1 MRKSVV
7 WLAALACL
15 VVGGYAIWYTQ
26 GQPPLSAWFG
36 TAPAS
41 NDAAAQSQKQQDSDM
56 RATVEAVKVTVGT
69 ITREI
74 SAIGSVRSDESV
86 VVRPE
91 IPGRIAKI
99 LFDEGQRVTRGQP
112 LIRLDGTILAAQF
125 EQAKANL
132 ALSLANSER
141 AQKLYRQGAGTERAR
156 DEAAAKLRVD
166 QAAIE
171 VSRAALDKTEIAAPF
186 DGILGLR
193 KVSVGAYV
201 TAGEDI
207 VNLEKI
213 DPVKLD
219 FRVPETYL
227 RSVRIGQPLAVS
239 VDAFPDRTFSGEI
252 YAIDPLVDKNG
263 RSIVI
268 RARVPN
274 EDLILRPGLF
284 ARVKLEVERVAD
296 AILVPEEAVVPRGDQ
311 TLIYKVVG
319 DGFEEVPV
327 ELGLRRGT
335 QVEVV
340 SGLSPEDVVITGGQ
354 MKLRPGTKINVVS
367 ATADGDPA
375 ARRRGA

>member
-1 MRKSVV
+1 MRKAVV
-7 WLAALACL
+7 WLAVLALLGA
-15 VVGGYAIWYTQ
+15 GGYAIWYTQ
-26 GQPPLSAWFG
+26 GQPPLWAWFG
-36 TAPAS
+36 GTP
-41 NDAAAQSQKQQDSDM
+41 DADGRAAQAEKTPQAADA
-56 RATVEAVKVTVGT
+56 RATVEAVKVTVGP
-69 ITREI
+69 ISREI
-74 SAIGSVRSDESV
+74 SAIGSVRSDEAV
-86 VVRPE
+86 IIRPE
-91 IPGRIAKI
+91 IPGRVAKI

-132 ALSLANSER
+132 ALSQANSER

-156 DEAAAKLRVD
+156 DEASAKLRVD
-166 QAAIE
+166 QAAME
-171 VSRAALDKTEIAAPF
+171 VSRAALEKTEIAAPF
-186 DGILGLR
+186 DGIVGLR
-193 KVSVGAYV
+193 RVSVGAYV

-213 DPVKLD
+213 DAVKLD

-227 RSVRIGQPLAVS
+227 RAVRVGQTLTIT
-239 VDAFPDRTFSGEI
+239 VDAYPDRTFSGEI
-252 YAIDPLVDKNG
+252 YAIDPLVDQTG

-284 ARVKLEVERVAD
+284 ARIKLEVERVTN
-296 AILVPEEAVVPRGDQ
+296 AILVPEEAIVPRGDQ

-327 ELGLRRGT
+327 KLGLRRGT

-354 MKLRPGTKINVVS
+354 LKLRPGTKIDIVS
-367 ATADGDPA
+367 AKADGA
-375 ARRRGA
+375 STLRQGA